1 MVGYAGN
8 ASIRGQL
15 PLRGAS
21 KLAIL
26 APLATVATGLP
37 GLGAHQLL

>member
-21 KLAIL
+21 ELAIL
-26 APLATVATGLP
+26 AQLATVATGLP
-37 GLGAHQLL
+37 GFGPPQLL